1 MLITYGH
8 TSPKPAAK
16 LLTFNRL
23 CKLSHGFFAL
33 LRQVFYK
40 KATCD
45 AACRSKAGYIIRCD
59 KRAAPE
65 SQGGNAQALTT
76 L

>member
-45 AACRSKAGYIIRCD
+45 AACRSKEAHIREVD
-59 KRAAPE
+59 
-65 SQGGNAQALTT
+65 
-76 L
+76 

>member
-33 LRQVFYK
+33 MRQVFQK
-40 KATCD
+40 KTTYSI
-45 AACRSKAGYIIRCD
+45 ACQGKEAHII
-59 KRAAPE
+59 
-65 SQGGNAQALTT
+65 
-76 L
+76 